1 MKKWKSGR
9 INTETDSKENVWW
22 MTWETR
28 ASSSSSTCFSSYIGY
43 YDTYCQHIFALNADT
58 HHTCS
63 VEVLMSKSHRGP
75 QPHSKTNQ
83 TPCLFVVFSNAQCQG
98 VNCFNETCTMSV
110 HSDLADN
117 DICACVF
124 WCKIH
129 SSGVQVHN
137 ILFYNTFKSWRYSF

>member
-75 QPHSKTNQ
+75 QPHSKTLCSAMHSVREL
-83 TPCLFVVFSNAQCQG
+83 TASMRHVLCLCILIWLIMIYVRVCFDAKYIHQG
-98 VNCFNETCTMSV
+98 YRFIIFYFIILSRVGGIVSKAF
-110 HSDLADN
+110 
-117 DICACVF
+117 
-124 WCKIH
+124 
-129 SSGVQVHN
+129 VHN
-137 ILFYNTFKSWRYSF
+137 P